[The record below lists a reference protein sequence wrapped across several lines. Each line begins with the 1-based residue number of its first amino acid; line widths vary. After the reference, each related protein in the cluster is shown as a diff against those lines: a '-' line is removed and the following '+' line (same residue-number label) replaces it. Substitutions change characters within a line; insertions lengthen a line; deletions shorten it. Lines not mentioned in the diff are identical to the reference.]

1 MSETLADADRFELVD
16 AQHWNSIKSEYE
28 DDETVTLDRWTNY
41 GKDRLYINNLKTG
54 DGWISL
60 KDDDFGGD
68 RWTKCKAE
76 WDLEGDELTVKIG
89 TSRRWTYIVTIKVHG
104 DGFEPVV
111 EPREV
116 DFDDQEACVS
126 ESDQEIVTD
135 GGEDK
140 TSHIEDGEIEAAI
153 ESNDDTDHP
162 DALTVAEVRDALAEI
177 QASFEGFWAEH
188 MDSIEDGHLEVVA
201 ETEHVV
207 VFADHTGHGWNE
219 ELDALGLDPD
229 RSSNDRTIRITL
241 AETHHRA
248 ASRLCDRN
256 WSTADPFVV
265 AKPDGVRNG
274 QLFVETIINSL
285 LQRGLS
291 PGQAWAY
298 YGVEIRGNSRN
309 SWAKRCGYSDHSA
322 VSEAVRKA
330 KKKLPKE

>member
-1 MSETLADADRFELVD
+1 MVGVLLPYVMSKTLTDADGIELESFYD
-16 AQHWNSIKSEYE
+16 AGWAQ
-28 DDETVTLDRWTNY
+28 DRTDEMEIGRWSKY
-41 GKDRLYINNLKTG
+41 GNDRLYINSGIPKA
-54 DGWISL
+54 DKYSL
-60 KDDDFGGD
+60 YV
-68 RWTKCKAE
+68 
-76 WDLEGDELTVKIG
+76 DLETHEIVSDNEGKHSG
-89 TSRRWTYIVTIKVHG
+89 GSVTINGDTATITIEESGDKEHEIVVSLSG
-104 DGFEPVV
+104 DGFEAD
-111 EPREV
+111 EDGDE
-116 DFDDQEACVS
+116 S
-126 ESDQEIVTD
+126 EEIVTD

-140 TSHIEDGEIEAAI
+140 TSHIEDDEIEAAI

-162 DALTVAEVRDALAEI
+162 DALTLAEVRDALAEI

-188 MDSIEDGHLEVVA
+188 MDAIEDGHLEVVA

-219 ELDALGLDPD
+219 ELDALGLDRD
-229 RSSNDRTIRITL
+229 RSSNDRTMRITL

-274 QLFVETIINSL
+274 QLFVETVINSL

>member
-1 MSETLADADRFELVD
+1 MSEDINADQIESIELI
-16 AQHWNSIKSEYE
+16 NSSRTNRGKEYE
-28 DDETVTLDRWTNY
+28 WDPETSRWTK
-41 GKDRLYINNLKTG
+41 GDHDRLYFNDSSGVDYVDLN
-54 DGWISL
+54 SL
-60 KDDDFGGD
+60 VGH
-68 RWTKCKAE
+68 R
-76 WDLEGDELTVKIG
+76 EGSAVKIRTELTGNELSVEVEVYEK
-89 TSRRWTYIVTIKVHG
+89 TYSATFKLHG
-104 DGFEPVV
+104 LEVEEDEP
-111 EPREV
+111 E
-116 DFDDQEACVS
+116 
-126 ESDQEIVTD
+126 QEIVTD

-140 TSHIEDGEIEAAI
+140 SSHIEDDEIEAAI

-207 VFADHTGHGWNE
+207 VFADHTGQGWNE
-219 ELDALGLDPD
+219 ELDALGLDRD
-229 RSSNDRTIRITL
+229 RSSNDRTMRITL

-256 WSTADPFVV
+256 WSTADAFVV

-291 PGQAWAY
+291 PGQAWAF

-330 KKKLPKE
+330 NRKLP